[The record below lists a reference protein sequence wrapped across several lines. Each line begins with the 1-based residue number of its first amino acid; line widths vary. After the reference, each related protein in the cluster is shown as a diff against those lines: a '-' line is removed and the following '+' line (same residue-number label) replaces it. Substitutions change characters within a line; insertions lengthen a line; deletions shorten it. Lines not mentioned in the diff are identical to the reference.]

1 MRLWTRTAVAI
12 GMTLVAAGMVAGCG
26 FRPLYAPIESGGQ
39 LAAISVAEI
48 EGKTGHVLKAQLER
62 LMAAGRPAGAQ
73 STHRLVISLEE
84 RLETLGLRVD
94 SSATRTDLILTAT
107 YTLLDASGQ
116 EAAKGR
122 LETAVS
128 YDVPLNAFGEFSAQN
143 DARERAGE
151 TMAELLRADLAARLT
166 PKP

>member
-1 MRLWTRTAVAI
+1 MAAAVA
-12 GMTLVAAGMVAGCG
+12 LLASGCG
-26 FRPLYAPIESGGQ
+26 FRPLYAPMESGGQ
-39 LAAISVAEI
+39 LASIAVAEI
-48 EGKTGHVLKAQLER
+48 NGKTGHVLKAQLER
-62 LMAAGRPAGAQ
+62 LMAPTRQAGAPPAY
-73 STHRLVISLEE
+73 RLQVDLEE

-107 YTLLDASGQ
+107 YVLLDAQGQ
-116 EAAKGR
+116 EAAKGK

-128 YDVPLNAFGEFSAQN
+128 YDVPVNAFGEFSAQN

-151 TMAELLRADLAARLT
+151 TMAELLRADLAARLA